1 MFMPRTAALA
11 LTLAAGSASAQT
23 QIYFSEYK
31 FQDPRISAMGLDGS
45 NPHLL
50 FAPSL
55 AQWLP
60 LGLVFSPAAN
70 KLLWIDSAGASEVMS
85 ASLNGTNQ
93 STILNPSGFCRGIS
107 LDSLGRI
114 YFSSNNTVRRVNADG
129 TNPITIYTDP
139 STDPVGDPRV
149 DATNAHVYIGAGG
162 EIKRMDLDGSHLK
175 TIVRGVSQPR
185 AISLDIAHGLLY
197 WIAAHTISDYIGRA
211 RLDGTGFTV
220 LIDNSPSVVQS
231 SGLIDLL

>member
-139 STDPVGDPRV
+139 STDPARDPPRRALRPPTPPPRRPPRGPPPSPRPHRGRGRKKKRV
-149 DATNAHVYIGAGG
+149 AVDGPHGG
-162 EIKRMDLDGSHLK
+162 G
-175 TIVRGVSQPR
+175 
-185 AISLDIAHGLLY
+185 
-197 WIAAHTISDYIGRA
+197 GR
-211 RLDGTGFTV
+211 RDR
-220 LIDNSPSVVQS
+220 SR
-231 SGLIDLL
+231 